1 LGSLKLLP
9 FLELGMPAETC
20 FQHPGRPAVEHCEI
34 CRRPVC
40 GLCLWYAESGERLCS
55 AHAAEFEKEGKV
67 VHPPERYVEGIA
79 PSEASVV
86 RPPAQDVPYR
96 GNSTDVGALVAAVA
110 GIVALASC
118 AGLAWVIPLIALALG
133 LVSWLQSKDAINA
146 RRTRWLAVIGMAS
159 GGVFGLVMV
168 ALFLLVFLFFAFT
181 MTIAVRGG
189 GGFPTPF
196 PLPTLT
202 P

>member
-1 LGSLKLLP
+1 
-9 FLELGMPAETC
+9 MPAETC
-20 FQHPGRPAVEHCEI
+20 FQHRGRPAVEHCEI

-40 GLCLWYAESGERLCS
+40 GFCLWYADSGERLCS

-79 PSEASVV
+79 LSEASVV

-96 GNSTDVGALVAAVA
+96 GNSTDVSALVAAVA

-146 RRTRWLAVIGMAS
+146 KRTRWLSIIGMAS
-159 GGVFGLVMV
+159 GGAF
-168 ALFLLVFLFFAFT
+168 LVFMLMIFASVFLCFFIQLALVS
-181 MTIAVRGG
+181 AVRTPPV
-189 GGFPTPF
+189 PTP
-196 PLPTLT
+196 LP
-202 P
+202 

>member
-9 FLELGMPAETC
+9 FLELSMPAETC

-40 GLCLWYAESGERLCS
+40 GFCLWYADSGERLCP

-79 PSEASVV
+79 LSEASVV

-96 GNSTDVGALVAAVA
+96 GNSTDVSALVAAVT
-110 GIVALASC
+110 GLSALASC

-146 RRTRWLAVIGMAS
+146 KRTRWLAVIGMAS
-159 GGVFGLVMV
+159 GGVFFVFVLGLF
-168 ALFLLVFLFFAFT
+168 ALMFGCIFLQLALVSS
-181 MTIAVRGG
+181 VRS
-189 GGFPTPF
+189 FPTPM
-196 PLPTLT
+196 P
-202 P
+202 

>member
-9 FLELGMPAETC
+9 FLELSMPAETC

-67 VHPPERYVEGIA
+67 VHPPERYAEGIA
-79 PSEASVV
+79 LSEAAAA
-86 RPPAQDVPYR
+86 RPPAADVPYR

-118 AGLAWVIPLIALALG
+118 AGLAWVIPFFALALG

-146 RRTRWLAVIGMAS
+146 KRTRWLAVIGMAS
-159 GGVFGLVMV
+159 GGVFFVFVLGLF
-168 ALFLLVFLFFAFT
+168 ALMFGCIFLQLALVSS
-181 MTIAVRGG
+181 VRSL
-189 GGFPTPF
+189 PTPM
-196 PLPTLT
+196 P
-202 P
+202 

>member
-1 LGSLKLLP
+1 MKFEVLAMS
-9 FLELGMPAETC
+9 AEVC
-20 FQHPGRPAVEHCEI
+20 FQHRGRPAVEHCEI

-40 GLCLWYAESGERLCS
+40 GFCLWYADSGERLCP

-133 LVSWLQSKDAINA
+133 QVSWLQSKDAINA
-146 RRTRWLAVIGMAS
+146 KRTRWLAVIGMAS
-159 GGVFGLVMV
+159 GGVFFVFVLGLF
-168 ALFLLVFLFFAFT
+168 ALMFGCIFLQLALVSS
-181 MTIAVRGG
+181 VRSL
-189 GGFPTPF
+189 PTPM
-196 PLPTLT
+196 P
-202 P
+202 

>member
-1 LGSLKLLP
+1 MQP
-9 FLELGMPAETC
+9 C
-20 FQHPGRPAVEHCEI
+20 FQHPDRPAVEHCEI

-79 PSEASVV
+79 LSEASAV

-118 AGLAWVIPLIALALG
+118 AGLAWVIPLVALALG

-146 RRTRWLAVIGMAS
+146 RRTRWLSIIGMAS
-159 GGVFGLVMV
+159 GGVFFVFVLGLFALMFGCLFLQV
-168 ALFLLVFLFFAFT
+168 ALVSS
-181 MTIAVRGG
+181 VRS
-189 GGFPTPF
+189 FPTPM
-196 PLPTLT
+196 P
-202 P
+202 